1 MPHIECCNFGVAVL
15 HNLLYILGG
24 CFSQVTIVTMMLAMI
39 KAISSRRILSE
50 TFLHQGEGG
59 VEETIHPF
67 GFCYNPR
74 LGKWSTTG
82 QLVFPPTRTEPDC
95 YNASAG
101 TMVRERCRFSLTECG
116 GKLYAIGGCS
126 EIAALEDDV
135 SVEW

>member
-24 CFSQVTIVTMMLAMI
+24 CFSQVSMVVMMLAMI
-39 KAISSRRILSE
+39 KAIFSRRILSE
-50 TFLHQGEGG
+50 TCLHQGEGG

-82 QLVFPPTRTEPDC
+82 QLFISSTIREVDIRGLQRNCRHDGAREMSVLFDGVWGEV
-95 YNASAG
+95 
-101 TMVRERCRFSLTECG
+101 VRDRGLQ
-116 GKLYAIGGCS
+116 
-126 EIAALEDDV
+126 
-135 SVEW
+135 

>member
-24 CFSQVTIVTMMLAMI
+24 CFSQVTIVTIMMLAMI
-39 KAISSRRILSE
+39 KAIFSRRILSE
-50 TFLHQGEGG
+50 TCFHKGEGG

-82 QLVFPPTRTEPDC
+82 QLVLSSTITD
-95 YNASAG
+95 AD
-101 TMVRERCRFSLTECG
+101 CG
-116 GKLYAIGGCS
+116 GLQCKCRHNGAREMPVFFDGVRGEVVRDRGLQ
-126 EIAALEDDV
+126 
-135 SVEW
+135 

>member
-1 MPHIECCNFGVAVL
+1 MKNEIGQVPHIECCNFGVAVL

-24 CFSQVTIVTMMLAMI
+24 CFSQVTIVIMMLTMII

-50 TFLHQGEGG
+50 TCLHQGEGG

-82 QLVFPPTRTEPDC
+82 QLVFRPTRTEPDC
-95 YNASAG
+95 RDLQYKCRHDGAREMPVLFDG
-101 TMVRERCRFSLTECG
+101 VRGEVVRDRGLQ
-116 GKLYAIGGCS
+116 
-126 EIAALEDDV
+126 
-135 SVEW
+135 

>member
-24 CFSQVTIVTMMLAMI
+24 CFSQVTIVTMMLTMI

-50 TFLHQGEGG
+50 TCLHQGEGG

-82 QLVFPPTRTEPDC
+82 QLVLSSTITD
-95 YNASAG
+95 AD
-101 TMVRERCRFSLTECG
+101 CG
-116 GKLYAIGGCS
+116 GLQCKCRHNGAREMPFLFDRVWGEVVRDRG
-126 EIAALEDDV
+126 LQ
-135 SVEW
+135 